1 MLDSS
6 NQTMESKAPSSKEV
20 LINPRMRVL
29 HVIGKMDRAGAE
41 TMVMN
46 LMRTIDQHDVTFD
59 FLVHTN
65 ETADYDDEIT
75 KLGGHIYR
83 VPAFTV
89 INRRAY
95 RTAVEAFF
103 DSADHPHYDIVHGH
117 IGSCASIYLDVARKH
132 GAKTIAHSHNIDS
145 ASPLSAAAYRLLT
158 RSVIKYADYFIGC
171 SYEAGASRFGQ
182 DVVDSDKFE
191 VLLNGI
197 NCKNFRFD
205 EHKRKQIRTELGL
218 SANELL
224 IGHVGRFNEQKN
236 HDFLLDIFAVVK
248 ALRADAKLALVGRG
262 ELEEKARR
270 KAKALGI
277 ADSVLFLGIREDIP
291 QLLSAFDVFSF
302 PSRYEG
308 QPVALLEAQAA
319 GLPCV
324 IADTIPPV
332 SHITDVV
339 SALPLADADIWAN
352 AIVSAAE
359 RTGTQSDRTKRAD
372 AIIEAGYDIS
382 TSSARLIARYES
394 LLNNTEERGIHM
406 SVKLNPD
413 KEIVAVVREGL
424 KRTGGYCPCKIVQS
438 EDTKCMC
445 TEFKEQIADPEF
457 HGFCHCM
464 LYYKE

>member
-46 LMRTIDQHDVTFD
+46 LMRAIDQRDVAFD

-75 KLGGHIYR
+75 ELGGHIYR

-95 RTAVEAFF
+95 RTAIEAFF
-103 DSADHPHYDIVHGH
+103 DSADHPRYDIVHGH
-117 IGSCASIYLDVARKH
+117 IGSCAPIYLDVARKH
-132 GAKTIAHSHNIDS
+132 GAKTIVHSHSTDS
-145 ASPLSAAAYRLLT
+145 ASMSLSATAYRLLT
-158 RSVIKYADYFIGC
+158 RPVVKYADFFIGC
-171 SYEAGASRFGQ
+171 SYEAGLNRFGRE
-182 DVVDSDKFE
+182 VVDSDRFE
-191 VLLNGI
+191 ILRNGFDC
-197 NCKNFRFD
+197 NAYRFD
-205 EHKRKQIRTELGL
+205 
-218 SANELL
+218 ANERQLVRSQLGIKQDDLL
-224 IGHVGRFNEQKN
+224 VGHVGRLSEEKN
-236 HDFLLDIFAVVK
+236 HGFLLEAFASIRK
-248 ALRADAKLALVGRG
+248 LRPNAKLAFVGRG
-262 ELEEKARR
+262 PLEEQVRNKA
-270 KAKALGI
+270 ASLGI
-277 ADSVLFLGIREDIP
+277 ADSVFFLGVRDDVP
-291 QLLSAFDVFSF
+291 RLLWAFDVFAF

-339 SALPLADADIWAN
+339 SVLPLADADVWAN
-352 AIVSAAE
+352 AIVSAAD
-359 RTGTQSDRTKRAD
+359 RIGTQTNRMKRAD

-394 LLNNTEERGIHM
+394 LLNNTEEKG
-406 SVKLNPD
+406 NPH
-413 KEIVAVVREGL
+413 ERQ
-424 KRTGGYCPCKIVQS
+424 TQS
-438 EDTKCMC
+438 
-445 TEFKEQIADPEF
+445 
-457 HGFCHCM
+457 
-464 LYYKE
+464 